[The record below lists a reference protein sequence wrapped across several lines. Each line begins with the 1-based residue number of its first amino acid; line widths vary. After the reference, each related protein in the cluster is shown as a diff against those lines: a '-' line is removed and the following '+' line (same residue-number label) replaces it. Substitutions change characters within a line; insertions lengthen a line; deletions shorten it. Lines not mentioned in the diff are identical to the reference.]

1 MPTARQFTLHPTVAA
16 PTTAKTAPSQTKRN
30 RRRVWN
36 AFPTRPFRKA
46 RENRDWCCA
55 RRSTPLATGMSR
67 GRITECKLVLLGD
80 SNVGK
85 SCLVHRF
92 VKHQFNSDQ
101 VTTVGAAFLQSPV
114 PLDDSDDK
122 IQFGIWDTAGSE
134 RYKALAPMY
143 YRGAEAAI
151 VVYDITRCARTLH
164 NSVMNQNRNPIC
176 SRVTRLTS
184 ARSVAPQLRV
194 FRGCK
199 KLGARAQTLRPTERG
214 RCTRGEQAGS
224 GAVPSRLDS
233 RGAGVCARERAD
245 VLRDVRQDGV
255 QREKNVCGAGCV
267 LPSLS
272 FLLSLA
278 LNAYSRELLSLLACA
293 LSLRHSRR
301 RSPTSATEGR
311 QRDVQLDESRQ
322 CTAQG
327 WWLRLL
333 SPI

>member
-16 PTTAKTAPSQTKRN
+16 PTTAKTAPVLPHKQKEIAD
-30 RRRVWN
+30 VWN

-101 VTTVGAAFLQSPV
+101 VTTVGAAFLQSPG

-199 KLGARAQTLRPTERG
+199 
-214 RCTRGEQAGS
+214 
-224 GAVPSRLDS
+224 
-233 RGAGVCARERAD
+233 
-245 VLRDVRQDGV
+245 
-255 QREKNVCGAGCV
+255 
-267 LPSLS
+267 
-272 FLLSLA
+272 
-278 LNAYSRELLSLLACA
+278 
-293 LSLRHSRR
+293 
-301 RSPTSATEGR
+301 
-311 QRDVQLDESRQ
+311 
-322 CTAQG
+322 
-327 WWLRLL
+327 
-333 SPI
+333 